1 MRVGTVL
8 PGGPG
13 AAGCAEERQGGSSP
27 PALSLKG
34 RGILVFELC
43 APWQVPAPRSSLRLP
58 NSSSRQ
64 RFGGSVPLTS
74 IIAELRIFYFSGT
87 QPCPCARQQNLQ
99 VPFALPRAMQPG
111 TQCGCP
117 FGEGTVPTRR
127 AQGRDPATTPSRGTQ
142 CLQKPRVVSIIF
154 KQDLNPF
161 HGTQAPSGRNKGSS
175 SPSVPYPWLLPPTP
189 Q

>member
-1 MRVGTVL
+1 MQLGALSPQNRSCARCGVRVGTVL

-34 RGILVFELC
+34 RGILVFEPC

-64 RFGGSVPLTS
+64 RFGGSIPLTS

-99 VPFALPRAMQPG
+99 VPFAIPGPCHSAGAQLERGRCPHAGHRDVTLQPPRAG
-111 TQCGCP
+111 ARNVCKS
-117 FGEGTVPTRR
+117 
-127 AQGRDPATTPSRGTQ
+127 PA
-142 CLQKPRVVSIIF
+142 
-154 KQDLNPF
+154 
-161 HGTQAPSGRNKGSS
+161 
-175 SPSVPYPWLLPPTP
+175 
-189 Q
+189 